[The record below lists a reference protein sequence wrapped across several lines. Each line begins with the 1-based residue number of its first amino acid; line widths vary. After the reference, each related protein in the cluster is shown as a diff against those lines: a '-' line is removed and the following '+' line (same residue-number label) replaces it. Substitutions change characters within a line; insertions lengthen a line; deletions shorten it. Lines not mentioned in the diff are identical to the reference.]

1 MMRRLI
7 YILFSVVICL
17 LGSINDVQAGDE
29 KKLRVHKITFEGN
42 IAFKADRLEGF
53 MLTRTSRLLSRSY
66 YYPEVFADDL
76 DNLMAFYRQNGYLE
90 TRVVDTLVHVDTGEQ
105 FVDITIRV
113 DEGELTRVEG
123 VTIFGNQ
130 FFSDS
135 VLRSLIELQNGEALL
150 RRAVQDGVMSI
161 LSLYA
166 ENGFLDA
173 SVTPNVQV
181 NQDVHLAVIDIV
193 IEERSRSRIDSVR
206 VQGLQKTKQYVV
218 TRELSFQSGEIIKY
232 SRLLQSQR
240 RLYLTGLFESV
251 FVRPAPSSRN
261 DSTAKDVLIELKE
274 KPSSEFGIMIGYGS
288 IEKIRGRI
296 ELTTSN
302 LAGTARQVGAALEA
316 NFIKQGISGSF
327 TEPRTFG
334 TPWRTDISLFAEL
347 RQEPGYKT
355 QTRGARLTLGR
366 RIGFHLTVATSF
378 RFENTDITDVTA
390 LAYPK
395 DMDPRVRSLSL
406 SVTRDTRDNLFDT
419 QSGTYIDWTNELAGS
434 FLQGSNTFARSI
446 VTLKFFKQIGR
457 ESVVGSALEVGWMD
471 FFGASEEIPLNERF
485 YTGGPTSLRG
495 FGYQVVGPL
504 DENAKP
510 LGGKFKI
517 VWNLLE
523 LRKAIYR
530 LLGAAAFV
538 DIGNVWKDI
547 DALRLG
553 DLRPSVGI
561 GLRVSSPTGIVR
573 LDYGV
578 NVDRKGTESR
588 GKLVLGMGQ
597 AF

>member
-1 MMRRLI
+1 MRRLI
-7 YILFSVVICL
+7 CILLSLAVCS
-17 LGSINDVQAGDE
+17 LGSITVADVGD
-29 KKLRVHKITFEGN
+29 KNKFKVSKVIFEGN
-42 IAFKADRLEGF
+42 NAFNDDRLEGL
-53 MLTRTSRLLSRSY
+53 MLTRTSRFLSRSY
-66 YYPEVFADDL
+66 YYPEVFADDI

-90 TRVVDTLVHVDTGEQ
+90 AQVIDTLIYTDTVEQ
-105 FVDITIRV
+105 SVDITIRV

-130 FFSDS
+130 FFADS
-135 VLRSLIELQNGEALL
+135 VLRSHIKLQNGDPLL
-150 RRAVQDGVMSI
+150 RRAIQDGVMSI

-181 NQDVHLAVIDIV
+181 NQEVHLAVIDII
-193 IEERSRSRIDSVR
+193 IEERSRSRIDSIHI
-206 VQGLQKTKQYVV
+206 QGLQKTKRYVV
-218 TRELSFQSGEIIKY
+218 TRELSFQSGEIIQY

-251 FVRPAPSSRN
+251 FARPALSSRD
-261 DSTAKDVLIELKE
+261 DSTAKDVLFELKE

-302 LAGTARQVGAALEA
+302 LAGTARQIGTALEA
-316 NFIKQGISGSF
+316 NFIGQGISGSF
-327 TEPRTFG
+327 TEPWTFRTR
-334 TPWRTDISLFAEL
+334 WRTDINIFLQF
-347 RQEPGYKT
+347 RQEPGYKM
-355 QTRGARLTLGR
+355 QTLGARVTLGR
-366 RIGFHLTVATSF
+366 RLGFHTTVAASY
-378 RFENTDITDVTA
+378 RFENTDITEVTA

-395 DMDPRVRSLSL
+395 DLDPHVRSLSL
-406 SVTRDTRDNLFDT
+406 SITHDTRDNLFDT

-446 VTLKFFKQIGR
+446 VTLKVFKAIGR
-457 ESVVGSALEVGWMD
+457 ESVVGSAFEIGWMD
-471 FFGASEEIPLNERF
+471 FFGVSEEIPLNERF

-495 FGYQVVGPL
+495 FGYQLVGPL
-504 DENAKP
+504 DENGKP
-510 LGGKFKI
+510 LGGQFKI
-517 VWNLLE
+517 VWNLFE
-523 LRKAIYR
+523 LRKAIYK
-530 LLGAAAFV
+530 LLGSAAFV
-538 DIGNVWKDI
+538 DIGNVWTDI
-547 DALRLG
+547 NAFRLG

-561 GLRVSSPTGIVR
+561 GLRINSPIGIVR

-578 NVDRKGTESR
+578 NVDRKETESQR
-588 GKLVLGMGQ
+588 KLFLSMGQ

>member
-1 MMRRLI
+1 MRRLI
-7 YILFSVVICL
+7 CILFSVVVYS
-17 LGSINDVQAGDE
+17 LGSIAVADDRDE
-29 KKLRVHKITFEGN
+29 KKLKVRKVTFEGN
-42 IAFKADRLEGF
+42 NAFNADRLEWL
-53 MLTRTSRLLSRSY
+53 MLTRTSRFLSRSH
-66 YYPEVFADDL
+66 YYPEVFADDI
-76 DNLMAFYRQNGYLE
+76 DNLMAFYRNNGYLE
-90 TRVVDTLVHVDTGEQ
+90 TRIVDTLIYIDTVERS
-105 FVDITIRV
+105 VDITIHV
-113 DEGELTRVEG
+113 NEGELTRVEG

-130 FFSDS
+130 FFADS
-135 VLRSLIELQNGEALL
+135 VLRPHIKLQNGDPLL
-150 RRAVQDGVMSI
+150 RRAIQDGVMSI
-161 LSLYA
+161 LSHYA

-193 IEERSRSRIDSVR
+193 IEERSQAKIDSIR
-206 VQGLQKTKQYVV
+206 IQGLQRTRRYVA
-218 TRELSFQSGEIIKY
+218 TRELSFQPGEIIEY
-232 SRLLQSQR
+232 SRLLGSQR

-251 FVRPAPSSRN
+251 FVRPVTSSRD

-302 LAGTARQVGAALEA
+302 LAGTARQAGTALEV

-327 TEPRTFG
+327 TEPWTFG
-334 TPWRTDISLFAEL
+334 TPWRTDISLFGEL

-355 QTRGARLTLGR
+355 QTLGARLTLGR
-366 RIGFHLTVATSF
+366 RIGTHMTVAASY
-378 RFENTDITDVTA
+378 RFENTNITDVTA
-390 LAYPK
+390 LAHPK
-395 DMDPRVRSLSL
+395 DLDPRVRSLSL
-406 SVTRDTRDNLFDT
+406 SITHDTRDNLFDI

-446 VTLKFFKQIGR
+446 VTLKVFKAIGR
-457 ESVVGSALEVGWMD
+457 ESVVGSAFEIGWMD

-495 FGYQVVGPL
+495 FGYQLIGPL
-504 DENAKP
+504 DENGKP
-510 LGGKFKI
+510 LGGQFKI
-517 VWNLLE
+517 VWNLFE
-523 LRKAIYR
+523 LRKAIYK
-530 LLGAAAFV
+530 LLGAATFV
-538 DIGNVWKDI
+538 DIGNVWTDI
-547 DALRLG
+547 DAFHLQ

-561 GLRVSSPTGIVR
+561 GLRLNSPIGIVR

-578 NVDRKGTESR
+578 NVDRKETESQ
-588 GKLVLGMGQ
+588 GKLFLSMGQ

>member
-1 MMRRLI
+1 MRRLI
-7 YILFSVVICL
+7 CILFSVAVCL
-17 LGSINDVQAGDE
+17 LGSINDTQAGD
-29 KKLRVHKITFEGN
+29 KKRLKVRQVIFEGN
-42 IAFKADRLEGF
+42 IAFKADRLERL
-53 MLTRTSRLLSRSY
+53 MLTRTSGFLSRSY
-66 YYPEVFADDL
+66 YYPEVFADDI
-76 DNLMAFYRQNGYLE
+76 DNLMTFYRQNGYLE
-90 TRVVDTLVHVDTGEQ
+90 AQVVDTCIHVDTVERS
-105 FVDITIRV
+105 VDITIRV
-113 DEGELTRVEG
+113 DERELTRVEG

-135 VLRSLIELQNGEALL
+135 VLRSHIKLQNGDALL
-150 RRAVQDGVMSI
+150 RRAIQDGVMSI

-206 VQGLQKTKQYVV
+206 IQGLQKTKRYVV
-218 TRELSFQSGEIIKY
+218 TRELSFQSGEIIQY
-232 SRLLQSQR
+232 SQLLQSQR

-251 FVRPAPSSRN
+251 FARPAPSSSD
-261 DSTAKDVLIELKE
+261 DSTAKDILIELKE

-302 LAGTARQVGAALEA
+302 LTGTARQAGTAVEA

-327 TEPRTFG
+327 TEPWTFG
-334 TPWRTDISLFAEL
+334 TPWRTDISLFGEL
-347 RQEPGYKT
+347 RQEPGYET
-355 QTRGARLTLGR
+355 QTLGARLTLGR
-366 RIGFHLTVATSF
+366 RIGFHTTVATSY
-378 RFENTDITDVTA
+378 RLENTNITDVTA

-395 DMDPRVRSLSL
+395 DLDPRVRSLSL
-406 SVTRDTRDNLFDT
+406 SITHDTRDNLFDT

-434 FLQGSNTFARSI
+434 FLQGSNTFARSV
-446 VTLKFFKQIGR
+446 VTLKFFKQIGQ
-457 ESVVGSALEVGWMD
+457 ESIVGSAFEIGWMD

-495 FGYQVVGPL
+495 FGYQLVGPL
-504 DENAKP
+504 DENSKP
-510 LGGKFKI
+510 LGGQFKI
-517 VWNLLE
+517 VWNLFE
-523 LRKAIYR
+523 LRKAIYTV
-530 LLGAAAFV
+530 LGAAAFV
-538 DIGNVWKDI
+538 DIGNVWTNI
-547 DALRLG
+547 DGFRLG

-561 GLRVSSPTGIVR
+561 GLRVNSPIGIVR
-573 LDYGV
+573 LDYGA
-578 NVDRKGTESR
+578 NANRKGTENR
-588 GKLVLGMGQ
+588 GKLFLGMGQ